1 MKFKRYGTEGEND
14 ENGTKKKNEGTIH
27 SIYEMDARMVH
38 FSIWNH
44 YRNDE
49 HCALGRKG
57 ESSTH
62 KQSKSDYEQ

>member
-1 MKFKRYGTEGEND
+1 MKYRKYGTEGEND
-14 ENGTKKKNEGTIH
+14 ENRTKKKNKGTIH
-27 SIYEMDARMVH
+27 PIHEMNARVVH

-57 ESSTH
+57 G
-62 KQSKSDYEQ
+62 

>member
-1 MKFKRYGTEGEND
+1 MKYKEYGTEGEND

-27 SIYEMDARMVH
+27 PIHEMDARVVH
-38 FSIWNH
+38 FSIWTH

-49 HCALGRKG
+49 HRALGWGG

-62 KQSKSDYEQ
+62 K

>member
-1 MKFKRYGTEGEND
+1 MKFRRCGTEGEND

-27 SIYEMDARMVH
+27 PIYEMDARMVH

-57 ESSTH
+57 G
-62 KQSKSDYEQ
+62 

>member
-27 SIYEMDARMVH
+27 PIYEVDTRMVR
-38 FSIWNH
+38 FSIWID

-49 HCALGRKG
+49 HCSLGRKG
-57 ESSTH
+57 G
-62 KQSKSDYEQ
+62 

>member
-1 MKFKRYGTEGEND
+1 MKFRKYGTEGEND

-27 SIYEMDARMVH
+27 PIYEVDTRMVH

-57 ESSTH
+57 G
-62 KQSKSDYEQ
+62 